1 MRAYVLNP
9 AQRRQQLRL
18 IWITDSVTETRGPED
33 RTQDR
38 ICYPMSQHLRH
49 QEPGDIPRWQDP
61 FSSLQPFPPT
71 QWFSR

>member
-33 RTQDR
+33 RTQD
-38 ICYPMSQHLRH
+38 
-49 QEPGDIPRWQDP
+49 
-61 FSSLQPFPPT
+61 
-71 QWFSR
+71 